1 MSGGIY
7 PGAGVSDIATQL
19 NNQLARELQMQQM
32 EDEADFARDMAISA
46 QKEQIRAERKIR
58 DTFDRVNRRGTRKGF
73 IVLMGMMAIIA
84 WFVYY
89 HVIDENEQLF
99 FAMVLILVLMGAY
112 AFWKMV
118 RNEGALVGTTF

>member
-1 MSGGIY
+1 MSVNVTDQFLL
-7 PGAGVSDIATQL
+7 GVEQDLQTQAMEEEA
-19 NNQLARELQMQQM
+19 QRAREFFI
-32 EDEADFARDMAISA
+32 EK
-46 QKEQIRAERKIR
+46 QKEQIRAERKVR
-58 DTFDRVNRRGTRKGF
+58 DTFERVNRRGTRKGF
-73 IVLMGMMAIIA
+73 IVLMGMMAVIA

-118 RNEGALVGTTF
+118 RNEGAVVGTAF

>member
-7 PGAGVSDIATQL
+7 PGGVSDYATQL
-19 NNQLARELQMQQM
+19 NSQMFRELQMQQM
-32 EDEADFARDMAISA
+32 EEEAERARDMAISA
-46 QKEQIRAERKIR
+46 QKEEIRSERKIR
-58 DTFDRVNRRGTRKGF
+58 DAFDRVNRRGTRKGF